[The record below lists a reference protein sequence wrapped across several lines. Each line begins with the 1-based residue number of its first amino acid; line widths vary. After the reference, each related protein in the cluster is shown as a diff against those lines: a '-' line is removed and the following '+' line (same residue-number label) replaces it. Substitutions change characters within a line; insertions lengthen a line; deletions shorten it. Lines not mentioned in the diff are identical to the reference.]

1 MTIDAGILT
10 STTLTEVLVVT
21 LVADQSADSVILTK
35 IPTGRLVPLNQ
46 RLHRANQQLNQVLQ
60 QPVAII

>member
-35 IPTGRLVPLNQ
+35 IPTGHLVPLNQ
-46 RLHRANQQLNQVLQ
+46 RLQVNPTSKSQTGTKVSVL
-60 QPVAII
+60 